1 MEVCLEIYLKKGM
14 TYVTTEEEGMVNV
27 LVVGVLLGVGIL
39 GMFWEDR
46 NERKEK
52 EKEAKGVI

>member
-1 MEVCLEIYLKKGM
+1 M
-14 TYVTTEEEGMVNV
+14 TYVTAEEERMVNV
-27 LVVGVLLGVGIL
+27 LVVGVLLGMGIS
-39 GMFWEDR
+39 GMFWEDK